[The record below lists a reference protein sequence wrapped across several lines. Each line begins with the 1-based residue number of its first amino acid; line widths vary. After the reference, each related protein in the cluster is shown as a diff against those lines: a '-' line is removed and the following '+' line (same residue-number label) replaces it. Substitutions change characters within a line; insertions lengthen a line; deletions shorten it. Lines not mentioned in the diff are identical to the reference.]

1 MSLIG
6 FSTGALAYSDFRQA
20 LKMLQDETV
29 RAVELSALRISEW
42 LPLMSAVD
50 TLDLSTFDYVS
61 VHLPSRMNP
70 MEERAVAENLELC
83 YQRDWPLILHPD
95 AITDW
100 SLWREWGRLVCL
112 ENMDIRKPRG
122 RTDRELELLFDQLPD
137 SRLCFDMGHAWQ
149 VDPTMG
155 EAYWILKRFGHRLRQ
170 IHISEVNS
178 RSKHDVL
185 SSLTIESFR
194 SVAHMIPPDVP
205 IILETP
211 VSQDQMRNE
220 MNRARLALTPGD
232 QSVLVA

>member
-1 MSLIG
+1 MPLIG
-6 FSTGALAYSDFRQA
+6 FSTGALAYSNFRQA
-20 LKMLQDETV
+20 LKMLQQEAV

-42 LPLMSAVD
+42 LPLMGAVD

-70 MEERAVAENLELC
+70 MEERAVAESLELC
-83 YQRDWPLILHPD
+83 YQRNWPLILHPD

-100 SLWREWGRLVCL
+100 SLWREWGQLVCI

-122 RTDRELELLFDQLPD
+122 RTDSELEWLFNQLPD

-194 SVAHMIPPDVP
+194 NVAHMIPPEVP

-211 VSQDQMRNE
+211 VPQDQMRNE
-220 MNRARLALTPGD
+220 MNKARLAITPGD
-232 QSVLVA
+232 QSILVA